1 MDAEASPPRS
11 IASHLR
17 GALTPCRGAW
27 RAPRGLRSTSR
38 CRRCAF
44 PAASRSTG
52 EGVCAECWAK
62 LSFIA
67 PPFCPRL
74 GIPFV
79 YDPGPELLSMEAI
92 ANPPAYARARA
103 AVRYDDVARTLVHA
117 LKYQD
122 RTDLAPAMGRWM
134 ARAGQELLGEA
145 DVLVPVP
152 LHWRRGWSRRYNQ
165 SGALAR
171 VISRQSG
178 VKLAVRSAPAGP
190 RDRAA
195 DRPVP
200 VAARQQRPG
209 RVQGRRPTATADI
222 QGRRVVLVDDVLT
235 SGATV
240 DACARALLRAKA
252 ARSTCWCSRGLWT
265 PTKLPYNSAILN
277 NRARHDR
284 CH

>member
-1 MDAEASPPRS
+1 MDAETSSSRS
-11 IASHLR
+11 ITTHLR
-17 GALTPCRGAW
+17 GAFRMAHGVWKHTARLALDIALPTLCVACREPVDGD
-27 RAPRGLRSTSR
+27 
-38 CRRCAF
+38 
-44 PAASRSTG
+44 
-52 EGVCAECWAK
+52 GVCAACWAK

-79 YDPGPELLSMEAI
+79 YDPGPDMLSMEAI
-92 ANPPAYARARA
+92 ANPPAYTRARA

-134 ARAGQELLGEA
+134 ARAGRELLSNA

-152 LHWRRGWSRRYNQ
+152 LHWKRGWSRRYNQ

-171 VISRQSG
+171 VIERQTG
-178 VKLAVRSAPAGP
+178 VKLSSEALRRVRPTQQQIGLSRKERASNVQGAFNV
-190 RDRAA
+190 AA
-195 DRPVP
+195 DR
-200 VAARQQRPG
+200 QSL
-209 RVQGRRPTATADI
+209 I
-222 QGRRVVLVDDVLT
+222 HGRRVVLIDDVLT

-252 ARSTCWCSRGLWT
+252 ASVDVLVF
-265 PTKLPYNSAILN
+265 
-277 NRARHDR
+277 ARVVDTHKSPI
-284 CH
+284 

>member
-11 IASHLR
+11 IASQLR
-17 GALTPCRGAW
+17 GALRACRGAW
-27 RAPRGLRSTSR
+27 SHAAKLALDVALPTLCVA
-38 CRRCAF
+38 CRE
-44 PAASRSTG
+44 PVDG
-52 EGVCAECWAK
+52 DGVCAACWAK

-79 YDPGPELLSMEAI
+79 YDPGTDMLSMEAI

-134 ARAGQELLGEA
+134 ARAGHELLDDA

-152 LHWRRGWSRRYNQ
+152 LHWKRAWGRRYNQ

-171 VISRQSG
+171 VIERQTGVRTAPEALRRIRPTEQQIGLSRTQRASNVQGAFKVATDRQS
-178 VKLAVRSAPAGP
+178 LIA
-190 RDRAA
+190 
-195 DRPVP
+195 
-200 VAARQQRPG
+200 
-209 RVQGRRPTATADI
+209 
-222 QGRRVVLVDDVLT
+222 GRRVVLVDDVLT

-252 ARSTCWCSRGLWT
+252 ASVDVLVF
-265 PTKLPYNSAILN
+265 
-277 NRARHDR
+277 ARVVDAHKSPI
-284 CH
+284 